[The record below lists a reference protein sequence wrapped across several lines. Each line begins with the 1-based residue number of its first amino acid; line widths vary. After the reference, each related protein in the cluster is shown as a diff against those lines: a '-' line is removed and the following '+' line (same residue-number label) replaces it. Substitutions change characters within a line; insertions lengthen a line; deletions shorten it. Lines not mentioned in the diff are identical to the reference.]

1 METLREKFAGDHD
14 SYVMLIFD
22 VWKDSEHT
30 DRTQVRLPYMNIEDV
45 VKKYGDFIYSGWYTE
60 RWTDEEKAEFVEEN
74 WIYCRPSQYD
84 CTGQIFTTR
93 IDCFNMPRGVVVY
106 IMEAM
111 DV

>member
-1 METLREKFAGDHD
+1 METLREKFAGDHN

-60 RWTDEEKAEFVEEN
+60 GWTEDGRWKASLWAMTADEKRSVDSWLYKN
-74 WIYCRPSQYD
+74 WPKLWERND
-84 CTGQIFTTR
+84 G
-93 IDCFNMPRGVVVY
+93 N
-106 IMEAM
+106 
-111 DV
+111 